1 MLKKLSISRKM
12 FLGFGVTILITTI
25 LYGIA
30 IFNLFNTV
38 KKYNDEIESNKIVI
52 SSSIRGFE
60 SVINFRIKAIQNDAR
75 VNNENL
81 NEVISEMN
89 TYRDE
94 AIKSLENYKKIYE
107 SLHLNNSSEIE
118 LINNT
123 ILDLK
128 RYNDLNNDYYKT
140 LLAGDLETLNRI
152 DIEMTKI

>member
-81 NEVISEMN
+81 N
-89 TYRDE
+89 
-94 AIKSLENYKKIYE
+94 
-107 SLHLNNSSEIE
+107 
-118 LINNT
+118 
-123 ILDLK
+123 
-128 RYNDLNNDYYKT
+128 
-140 LLAGDLETLNRI
+140 
-152 DIEMTKI
+152 